1 MTLRDSM
8 STFLTDEVT
17 EEEFQSEV
25 SKIKTIL
32 EIQVSFFFRFLL
44 NFESHNKFPLN
55 FKSHNK
61 FLLNF
66 KYHNKSKIIV
76 IVSNFD

>member
-32 EIQVSFFFRFLL
+32 EIQVSFFF
-44 NFESHNKFPLN
+44 
-55 FKSHNK
+55 
-61 FLLNF
+61 
-66 KYHNKSKIIV
+66 
-76 IVSNFD
+76 